1 VPALDQELHR
11 EREEIDGMRW
21 SQALIN
27 TYKEV
32 PADAQIV
39 SHQLMLRAGLIKK
52 LAAGVYI
59 LLPLGVRV
67 VNRVI
72 AIVREELNRA
82 GAQELLMPVLCP
94 AELWQETGRWYTMG
108 PELMRI
114 TDRHGN
120 PFVLGPTH
128 EEVITEIARRE
139 LKSYRQ
145 LPMNLYQVQVKF
157 RDEVRPRF
165 GVMRAREFIMKDG
178 YSFHVDEA
186 SLDETYRAMHTAYTR
201 IFERCGLRFA
211 PVEADT
217 GAMGGDVSHE
227 FMVFAESGE
236 SEVLHSACGFA
247 ATAEQAPVLTR
258 VDAGAPSAAPDDA
271 RPLEKVATP
280 GAHTVEQVAAFFS
293 TTPDQLV
300 KTLLYDVSAEEKRRT
315 VAVLIPGDRELNES
329 KLARALGGEPLAMSS
344 AETIAR
350 VTGGP
355 VGFSG
360 PVGLAGVTLLADES
374 LRGARN
380 RIVGANAADA
390 HYANASD
397 GRDFRPSS
405 WADLV
410 QARAGDPCP
419 RCGEPLASYR
429 GIEVGQIFK
438 LGRKYAD
445 SMDAA
450 VLDESGAR
458 VRMTMGCYGIGIT
471 RTVAAAI
478 EQNHDESGIIWP
490 RSLAPFEALVVPVNW
505 AHDETRDVAT
515 RLYEDLRARGVD
527 TLLDDRRERAGFKFK
542 DADLIG
548 IPVRITIGEKGL
560 AEGKIEIRARRTGET
575 TSVAIADAAN
585 AVTSLLESV

>member
-1 VPALDQELHR
+1 
-11 EREEIDGMRW
+11 MRW
-21 SQALIN
+21 STAFIH

-39 SHQLMLRAGLIKK
+39 SHQLMLRAGLMKR
-52 LAAGVYI
+52 LASGVYS

-82 GAQELLMPVLCP
+82 GAQEILMPVLCP
-94 AELWQETGRWYTMG
+94 AELWQETGRWHTMG
-108 PELMRI
+108 PELMRM

-120 PFVLGPTH
+120 AFVLGPTH
-128 EEVITEIARRE
+128 EEVVTDIARRD

-145 LPMNLYQVQVKF
+145 LPVNLYQVQVKF

-178 YSFHVDEA
+178 YSFHADEA
-186 SLDETYRAMHTAYTR
+186 SLDEAYRAMHDAYTR

-217 GAMGGDVSHE
+217 GAMGGDTSHE

-236 SEVLHSACGFA
+236 SEVFHCECGFA
-247 ATAEQAPVLTR
+247 ATAEKVPVGAGGAAGG
-258 VDAGAPSAAPDDA
+258 AGAAAAGAAPPMERRD
-271 RPLEKVATP
+271 TP
-280 GAHTVEQVAAFFS
+280 GVHTVEEVARFLGVA
-293 TTPDQLV
+293 PQGLV
-300 KTLLYDVSAEEKRRT
+300 KTLLYDVGGEKKRT
-315 VAVLIPGDRELNES
+315 IAVLVPGDRDLNES
-329 KLARALGGEPLAMSS
+329 KLARAVAGEPIEMAS

-355 VGFSG
+355 IGFSG
-360 PVGLAGVTLLADES
+360 PVGLSGVEILGDHALRGVAGV
-374 LRGARN
+374 
-380 RIVGANAADA
+380 VGANVKDA
-390 HYANASD
+390 HHVNALE
-397 GRDFRPSS
+397 GRDYRVAR

-410 QARAGDPCP
+410 RARAGDACP
-419 RCGEPLASYR
+419 SCGRPLASYR

-438 LGRKYAD
+438 LGRKYTE

-450 VLDESGAR
+450 VLDEAGQR

-478 EQNHDESGIIWP
+478 EQNHDAAGIIWP
-490 RSLAPFEALVVPVNW
+490 RALAPFEVAIVPVNW
-505 AHDETRDVAT
+505 DHDASREAAIALHAELTAAGI
-515 RLYEDLRARGVD
+515 E

-548 IPVRITIGEKGL
+548 VPLRVTIGEKGL
-560 AEGKIEIRARRTGET
+560 AEGKIELRARRGGET
-575 TSVAIADAAN
+575 TFAPAGEALAAIRAAL
-585 AVTSLLESV
+585 AAL